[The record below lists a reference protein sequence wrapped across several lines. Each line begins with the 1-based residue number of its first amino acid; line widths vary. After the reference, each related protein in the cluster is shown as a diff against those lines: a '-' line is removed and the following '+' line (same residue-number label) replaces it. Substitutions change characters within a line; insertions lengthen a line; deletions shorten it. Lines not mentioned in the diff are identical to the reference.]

1 MKCQWKEVILR
12 RYNIFKSHM
21 KKLLITISAIFLLN
35 SLYGQEAKS
44 VISEDDLV
52 SRSVTDAGAAL
63 QGKTAGL
70 YVMNMSGA
78 PGETARLRLRGFTTD
93 TGNGGPLLI
102 VDGLKVENIQHL
114 DPSMIEKIEVLK
126 DAAATALYGI
136 QGGNG
141 VIRITTRKGSGK
153 VSVAYDFKL
162 TSSFPG
168 MKADLLNASEWLER
182 VNKINPGMS
191 QVVAANGHA
200 GNDTDWQ
207 DVIYGNGL
215 AHQHGL
221 TAQGGNEKGG
231 FFAAVNYLDNDGI
244 MTGSSDT
251 HRRIAAQL
259 NGQYQITDWIQMGLN
274 ASLTSQKIS
283 YLPHSQSESSS
294 VYKAILN
301 ADPVTKP
308 YASGPEEFPLE
319 MLQAY
324 NEGKNIPKDPF
335 NGQFYAG
342 SFYTVDNP
350 LLLKD
355 VNKID
360 ADVQDINAV
369 MYARLTPFEGF
380 AFTARAGY
388 RGEQQDRSLYGE
400 PFYANGYQ
408 SSDVYYHMAAEM
420 MNSGYQIDAVAEYA
434 LSKGKHSLDTKA
446 GMYYE
451 NVRQTLRNG
460 YANSE
465 TSAVGYGDINFD
477 SKDYKSSDMAFFAQA
492 GYTFG
497 GRYSVQASVRADNYK
512 SDRFVSTENPWMIFP
527 TVSAGAV
534 VLKEPFVKLRGSWG
548 KGGNTSDMEA
558 FYNNRIQFVHQL
570 SDHLDVGA
578 DAQFFKGRL
587 GLTADWYVKNTE
599 GLPMPDKGYSYDV
612 TSVRNT
618 GVEIDLSWKD
628 KVGDFAYSISGNF
641 STLHNEVTSS
651 NPKGLL
657 GYTTYC
663 PDQVVTIYA
672 TGRPMWSFYGYPSTS
687 FAAGTYPDYE
697 DMTYIG
703 KGIPS
708 SYFGLTLNMAYKG
721 FDFSLYGSGTAGNDI
736 ASCAYYYHLPYKNV
750 LRDINQ
756 KGVTEYYQWQSDMTV
771 YDGSYFRIR
780 QIQLGYTLP
789 KRLTEKIFMRNA
801 RVFVSLDDWF
811 TFSSYPG
818 GDPETATYG
827 SNLRSPW
834 EKVYTNAGEEV
845 QDCGTDR
852 KLGQDYGSYPI
863 ARKLLFGI
871 SVRF

>member
-1 MKCQWKEVILR
+1 
-12 RYNIFKSHM
+12 M
-21 KKLLITISAIFLLN
+21 KKCIITILSMFFLN

-44 VISEDDLV
+44 VITEDDLLG
-52 SRSVTDAGAAL
+52 RSVTDAGAAL
-63 QGKTAGL
+63 QGKVAGL

-168 MKADLLNASEWLER
+168 MKADLLNASEWLGR

-207 DVIYGNGL
+207 DVMYGNGL

-259 NGQYQITDWIQMGLN
+259 NGQYQLTDWMQMGLN
-274 ASLTSQKIS
+274 ASFASQKTS
-283 YLPHSQSESSS
+283 YLPQWEYSS
-294 VYKAILN
+294 VYKSILT

-324 NEGKNIPKDPF
+324 NEGQAILKDPS
-335 NGQFYAG
+335 NGQYYAG
-342 SFYTVDNP
+342 SFYTTDNP

-355 VNKID
+355 VDKIN
-360 ADVQDINAV
+360 ADNQDINAV
-369 MYARLTPFEGF
+369 MYAKLTPFKGF
-380 AFTARAGY
+380 AFTARLGY
-388 RGEQQDRSLYGE
+388 RGEQQDKSRSAQPY
-400 PFYANGYQ
+400 Y
-408 SSDVYYHMAAEM
+408 SSRYNNSVAYSYRASEM
-420 MNSGYQIDAVAEYA
+420 MNSGYQADAVAEYA
-434 LSKGKHSLDTKA
+434 LSKGRHALDARA

-451 NVRQTLRNG
+451 NVRQTIRDG
-460 YANSE
+460 YATSE
-465 TSAVGYGDINFD
+465 TSAVEYGDLTFD

-587 GLTADWYVKNTE
+587 ELAADWYVKNTC
-599 GLPMPDKGYSYDV
+599 GLPMPDQMALFYV
-612 TSVRNT
+612 TSVKNT
-618 GVEIDLSWKD
+618 GLEIDLSWKD

-641 STLHNEVTSS
+641 STLHNEVTSMPEGIQS
-651 NPKGLL
+651 YG
-657 GYTTYC
+657 TYDA
-663 PDQVVTIYA
+663 DQVGTIYEK
-672 TGRPMWSFYGYPSTS
+672 GRSMWSFYGYPSTS
-687 FAAGTYPDYE
+687 FAAGSYPDFE
-697 DMTYIG
+697 DRTYIG

-708 SYFGLTLNMAYKG
+708 AYFGLTLNIAYKG
-721 FDFSLYGSGTAGNDI
+721 FDFNLYGSGTAGNDI
-736 ASCAYYYHLPYKNV
+736 ACCAYDQMIYKNV

-756 KGVTEYYQWQSDMTV
+756 KGVTEYYQWQSDMLV

-780 QIQLGYTLP
+780 QLQLGYTLP
-789 KRLTEKIFMRNA
+789 KRLTEKIFMQNA

-827 SNLRSPW
+827 SSLMDPW
-834 EKVYTNAGEEV
+834 AKIYSGTREV
-845 QDCGTDR
+845 KDCGADR

-863 ARKLLFGI
+863 SRKLLLGI